1 MIIMLA
7 SLGVL
12 FGGIF
17 GFQAFKAH
25 MIKKY
30 MSANMAPPV
39 TVTTIKAE
47 ETPWQPELKSVG
59 TLRAVKGVDVTTEIA
74 GQIRVV
80 SFKSGQD
87 VKAGD
92 LLVQLDADPDVAKLH
107 SLEAARD
114 LAKIVYNRDK
124 AQFDAQAISRAQL
137 DADASDLSNKQ
148 AQVDEQRAQVAEKT
162 IRAPFS
168 GRIGITTVQPGQY
181 LNPGDKIATL
191 QQVDPIYADF
201 SIPEQQIPGL
211 VVGQKIAIAANAYPG
226 KVFSGKINAIDPKV
240 DPATRNVMV
249 EATIPNSSRQLL
261 PGMYASV
268 AVDAGGVHNYLT
280 LPQTA
285 VAFNPY
291 GATVYVVE
299 ESRGPDGKAALVA
312 KQRFVHT
319 GSMRGDQVAILSGVK
334 AGEIVVTS
342 GQIKL
347 RSGSHVIV
355 NNKVVPSNDAAPKP
369 VDE

>member
-1 MIIMLA
+1 
-7 SLGVL
+7 
-12 FGGIF
+12 
-17 GFQAFKAH
+17 
-25 MIKKY
+25 
-30 MSANMAPPV
+30 
-39 TVTTIKAE
+39 
-47 ETPWQPELKSVG
+47 
-59 TLRAVKGVDVTTEIA
+59 
-74 GQIRVV
+74 
-80 SFKSGQD
+80 
-87 VKAGD
+87 
-92 LLVQLDADPDVAKLH
+92 
-107 SLEAARD
+107 
-114 LAKIVYNRDK
+114 
-124 AQFDAQAISRAQL
+124 
-137 DADASDLSNKQ
+137 
-148 AQVDEQRAQVAEKT
+148 
-162 IRAPFS
+162 
-168 GRIGITTVQPGQY
+168 
-181 LNPGDKIATL
+181 
-191 QQVDPIYADF
+191 
-201 SIPEQQIPGL
+201 
-211 VVGQKIAIAANAYPG
+211 VGQKIAIAANAYPG